1 MDSSS
6 DINRIMRRTQQYWYA
21 DGLPDIGMGAWLVV
35 LALFFAAE
43 SLTPPGSFLWL
54 IWGVGGPLLLI
65 GGGVVVGGAVKW
77 IKARATFPRTGYVDY
92 ERRGLS
98 QTMRMVAVAFIAAA
112 VAGSMV
118 IVNRYGAS
126 LTVLFG
132 LAFMA
137 AFAFVGY
144 RFGLRR
150 YLLLGIGA
158 LVLGLAIV
166 PLSLGMEQASAVFF
180 GVFGLAMMALGYLT
194 WRQYDRV
201 APPSQEASDG
211 SRP

>member
-1 MDSSS
+1 
-6 DINRIMRRTQQYWYA
+6 MRRTQQYWYA

-54 IWGVGGPLLLI
+54 IWGVAGPLLLI
-65 GGGVVVGGAVKW
+65 GGGVVVGSAVKW
-77 IKARATFPRTGYVDY
+77 LKARATFPRTGFVDY

-98 QTMRMVAVAFIAAA
+98 QTVRILAVAFISAA
-112 VAGSMV
+112 VAGGIV

-132 LAFMA
+132 LAFMV
-137 AFAFVGY
+137 AFAFLGY

-158 LVLGLAIV
+158 LVLGVAIV
-166 PLSLGMEQASAVFF
+166 PLSMGLEQASAVFF
-180 GVFGLAMMALGYLT
+180 GVVGLAMLVLGYLT

-201 APPSQEASDG
+201 APPSQEATDG

>member
-1 MDSSS
+1 MNASS

-21 DGLPDIGMGAWLVV
+21 DGFPDIGMGAWLVV

-77 IKARATFPRTGYVDY
+77 LKARATFPRTGYVDY
-92 ERRGLS
+92 ERRGRS
-98 QTMRMVAVAFIAAA
+98 QTIRMLAVAFIAAA
-112 VAGSMV
+112 AAGSIV

-126 LTVLFG
+126 LTALFG
-132 LAFMA
+132 LVFMA
-137 AFAFVGY
+137 TFAFLGY

-150 YLLLGIGA
+150 YLLLGVGA
-158 LVLGLAIV
+158 LILGLAIV

-180 GVFGLAMMALGYLT
+180 GVFGLAMMVLGFLT

-201 APPSQEASDG
+201 APPSREAPNG